1 MDEHW
6 TPEEKAEWA
15 SRYAAAPEGSQ
26 DKALLD
32 EMRLTGMY
40 TPLNPSSPVS
50 PAPAPASPDPFWDWD
65 YEPPP
70 AAPDPTGIPSNATF
84 DIRPAPA
91 PAPAPPREG
100 IPPVFPVPPPA
111 QDPAEAVR
119 KAQMNAFFDKKPQ
132 PTPEQ
137 EAAIRAQAQPGPQIP
152 PGGIGF
158 GTTRRNVP
166 NLSLPPAGGQR
177 YKTRKSRKGGQ
188 IVTIFFNIRDQVK
201 MYHWQTKSFAEHKA
215 TDDLVATLDTN
226 IDKFVEIYMGR
237 YGRPLIKKTM
247 PVKNLTVSGIRAF
260 ISRNSKWLETT
271 LPRMIKRSDSDLLNI
286 RDEILGDLNQVK
298 YLFTLS

>member
-1 MDEHW
+1 MGDDSW
-6 TPEEKAEWA
+6 TREQQTEWA
-15 SRYAAAPEGSQ
+15 NRYFEAGDGSQ
-26 DKALLD
+26 ERVLLD
-32 EMRLTGMY
+32 DMLATGTY
-40 TPLNPSSPVS
+40 IPPNPSSPVS
-50 PAPAPASPDPFWDWD
+50 PPPASPDLFD
-65 YEPPP
+65 YEPP
-70 AAPDPTGIPSNATF
+70 TEIPSNATF
-84 DIRPAPA
+84 DIPPAPA
-91 PAPAPPREG
+91 PAPALPPT
-100 IPPVFPVPPPA
+100 FPVPPPA

-132 PTPEQ
+132 PTPEE
-137 EAAIRAQAQPGPQIP
+137 EAVIRAKAQPGPQIP

-260 ISRNSKWLETT
+260 ISRNSKWLETK

>member
-1 MDEHW
+1 MGDDNW
-6 TPEEKAEWA
+6 TREQQVEWA
-15 SRYAAAPEGSQ
+15 NRYFEAGDGSQ
-26 DKALLD
+26 ERVLLD
-32 EMRLTGMY
+32 DMLTTGTY
-40 TPLNPSSPVS
+40 IPPNPSSPVS
-50 PAPAPASPDPFWDWD
+50 PPPASPDLFD

-70 AAPDPTGIPSNATF
+70 AAAVQPTGIPSNATF
-84 DIRPAPA
+84 DIPPAPA
-91 PAPAPPREG
+91 PAPAPAPG
-100 IPPVFPVPPPA
+100 LPPMFPVPPPA

-137 EAAIRAQAQPGPQIP
+137 EAVIRAQAQPGPQIP
-152 PGGIGF
+152 PGGIGY
-158 GTTRRNVP
+158 GTRRNVP
-166 NLSLPPAGGQR
+166 TLGLPPAGGQR
-177 YKTRKSRKGGQ
+177 YKTRKSKKGGQ
-188 IVTIFFNIRDQVK
+188 IVTTFFNIRDQVK

-215 TDDLVATLDTN
+215 TDDLVASLDTN
-226 IDKFVEIYMGR
+226 IDKFVETYMGR

-271 LPRMIKRSDSDLLNI
+271 LPRMIKKSDSDLLNI

-298 YLFTLS
+298 YLFTLT